1 MKLSRLIILSY
12 LSALTLIACQ
22 PSTIKQSEK
31 KLEPVPAYSTSK
43 QFNDYWYNNQAELDR
58 YELRQARYGSY
69 RNGDAVFV
77 FVTEHMNPE
86 THVKA
91 WNAKD
96 QDIPVMKMNQSRKFI
111 TGIYPYSIMSSVFT
125 PVNLEANPFTL
136 RETFTGQEWCGQ
148 EFTRL
153 DYSGTGYE
161 GMLDSYFPDE
171 GDQPLNLGNA
181 MLEDEIYTR
190 IRINPES
197 LPLGDVLVIPSM
209 QHNRFR
215 HLEIGV
221 QKANT
226 KSTDSVVD
234 NQNLKIYTLNYQK
247 IDRSLSVVFEAEF
260 PHKILQFRESFLS
273 GFGDDAH
280 KMTTVGTLTN
290 SIMLD
295 YWTKNNPQDT
305 TYRKSLGLSQ

>member
-1 MKLSRLIILSY
+1 MERKRSG
-12 LSALTLIACQ
+12 
-22 PSTIKQSEK
+22 
-31 KLEPVPAYSTSK
+31 YSCNENESK
-43 QFNDYWYNNQAELDR
+43 QKIYYR
-58 YELRQARYGSY
+58 YLPILYHEFGIHT
-69 RNGDAVFV
+69 G
-77 FVTEHMNPE
+77 
-86 THVKA
+86 
-91 WNAKD
+91 
-96 QDIPVMKMNQSRKFI
+96 QSRSKI
-111 TGIYPYSIMSSVFT
+111 HSHSAKHSQDKNG
-125 PVNLEANPFTL
+125 AD
-136 RETFTGQEWCGQ
+136 R

-226 KSTDSVVD
+226 KLTDSVVD